1 MKNVGR
7 VQYIDIS
14 KGIAI
19 YLVVLGHICLN
30 TDYSRYIYAFHIP
43 LFFFIS
49 GIFCKPDKY
58 PTFIDFVR
66 SKAKLLLIPYASLYA
81 LSYLYKIVVENPSG
95 IPFNWK
101 PIIGF
106 FYATDNGNLYP
117 NGALWFLP
125 ALFVTEILFYGIH
138 KVAKNRSQLLGL
150 LFLFAIVGFFLGEY
164 RIHRLPFSLNT
175 AFMAVFFL
183 GFGYQLKEN
192 IFRINEIRRSQSLLY
207 GLLSLAMMGIVAYF
221 NSVADM
227 DYVRFGNPML
237 FFLGAT
243 FGIAATLFISK
254 AIESNKLLN
263 FLGVNSLLIMGLQF
277 PVLRGVIKLNCLI
290 TNQIEAVVRN
300 SFWDSFLCS
309 IATMVIILPLIWV
322 FNRYLYF
329 LLGKPKPAKM

>member
-58 PTFIDFVR
+58 PAFIDFVR

-81 LSYLYKIVVENPSG
+81 LSYLYWVFVENPVG
-95 IPFNWK
+95 ITLDWR

-106 FYATDNGNLYP
+106 FYATDNGNMFP

-125 ALFVTEILFYGIH
+125 ALFMTEILFFGVH
-138 KVAKNRSQLLGL
+138 KVAKNRIQLLGF
-150 LFLFAIVGFFLGEY
+150 LFLFAIVGFFLGAY
-164 RIHRLPFSLNT
+164 HVHRLPFSLNT
-175 AFMAVFFL
+175 ACMAVLFL

-192 IFRINEIRRSQSLLY
+192 IFRINEIKRSKSLFF
-207 GLLSLAMMGIVAYF
+207 GLLSLAIMGVVAYF
-221 NSVADM
+221 NGMADM
-227 DYVRFGNPML
+227 DYVRFGNPVL
-237 FFLGAT
+237 FLLGASL
-243 FGIAATLFISK
+243 GIAATLFISK

-277 PVLRGVIKLNCLI
+277 PVLRGVIKLHCLI
-290 TNQIEAVVRN
+290 TDQAKSVVQN
-300 SFWDSFLCS
+300 SFSDSLLCS
-309 IATMVIILPLIWV
+309 IATMLIILPLIVV

-329 LLGKPKPAKM
+329 LLGKPKPAKI